1 MSERDRKRH
10 PRARR
15 TDGDATSEPDGDF
28 AVEAESA
35 ASAPAAAAQPEAG
48 AEPPVVAESAE
59 LDNDVATELAQP
71 AEPPAAAEPAEP
83 DERYLRLA
91 ADFENFRRRKNQELT
106 DRSRY
111 ASEDA
116 AKALLPVLD
125 NLRRAVAHAAEAGT
139 EEFFVSGLELVVRE
153 FEAALERLGVEPID
167 AAGQPFDP
175 ALHEAIG
182 GEESDSVDVDT
193 VFDEVQRGYKLH
205 DRVLRPSLVRVAH
218 PSAVKANE

>member
-1 MSERDRKRH
+1 MTERKRTQSA
-10 PRARR
+10 PQSAG
-15 TDGDATSEPDGDF
+15 DGDSEADARPAD
-28 AVEAESA
+28 VEGEGNVVAE
-35 ASAPAAAAQPEAG
+35 ASAP
-48 AEPPVVAESAE
+48 
-59 LDNDVATELAQP
+59 TT
-71 AEPPAAAEPAEP
+71 AEP

-91 ADFENFRRRKNQELT
+91 ADFENFRRRKNQEIS

-153 FEAALERLGVEPID
+153 FEAALEKLGVVPIE
-167 AAGQPFDP
+167 AEGRPFDP

-182 GEESDSVDVDT
+182 GVEGGDVEVDT
-193 VFDEVQRGYKLH
+193 VVDEVQRGYRLH
-205 DRVLRPSLVRVAH
+205 DRVLRPSLVRVVH
-218 PSAVKANE
+218 PAVTPEAR